1 MTTVERGRQTLGG
14 RYELQALIATGG
26 MGQVWRGRDTLLDR
40 AVAVKVLRS
49 EYADDPTFLA
59 RFRAEA
65 RHAAALSHPNIA
77 AVLDYGEG
85 RAEDT
90 GEHLAYLVME
100 LVDGAPLSALLT
112 REGPLEPDT
121 ALSVLSQA
129 AAGLAE
135 AHRAGVVHRDVK
147 PGNILVR
154 PDGGVKLTD
163 FGIAWSAESVPL
175 TGTGQV
181 IGTAQYMS
189 PEQAAGERVGPASD
203 VYALGLVGYESL
215 TGRAAFT
222 GTNPVAVALK
232 QVREDPEPLPADL
245 PPDVRNL
252 IDAALTKDP
261 GERLPDGA
269 AFLHALEDTVHP
281 RHDTAPVAAAATR
294 PVAPAGQPPA
304 RASRTAPAGEP
315 AAGDGR
321 RRRLLLALAVLAVV
335 LLGGGA
341 VALVGGLSDGD
352 APAATAAPSEEGIVL
367 AAADYVGRPAE
378 DVARELTD
386 LGLSVGEQTTVTPDA
401 APGTVT
407 RLDPAGTEVAT
418 GDRVRLVV
426 AAAPPAVPDD
436 PAATGPA
443 TTASGGQAPSPS
455 ADEPTP
461 GTAADTAPGQQP
473 GATAPGTGDARAGA
487 TAPGTEDAED
497 AAASSGDAGAG
508 DPTPEPAPEPTSD
521 PTSEPTTDPTSE
533 PTTDATSEPTTDATA
548 ESAAD
553 PATGSASQPATESA
567 SPPAP
572 SSGSASQ
579 SAPSSGAPT
588 EPAGGTGTSPSAGSG
603 TATGT
608 GTTDTGTGT
617 GGSGA
622 PGGGEAPRNGAGAAS
637 GSAAGG
643 SAGATG

>member
-14 RYELQALIATGG
+14 RYELQELIARGG

-40 AVAVKVLRS
+40 SVAVKVLRS

-85 RAEDT
+85 TAADT

-100 LVDGAPLSALLT
+100 LVDGAPLSTLLT
-112 REGPLEPDT
+112 EGGPLEPDA
-121 ALSVLSQA
+121 ALSVLQQA

-222 GTNPVAVALK
+222 GTNPVTVALK
-232 QVREDPEPLPADL
+232 QVREDPEPLPEDV
-245 PPDVRNL
+245 PPDVRHL
-252 IDAALTKDP
+252 IGAALTKDP
-261 GERLPDGA
+261 GQRPVDGD
-269 AFLHALEDTVHP
+269 AFLHAIEDAVHP
-281 RHDTAPVAAAATR
+281 HPATSPRMAAVPATR
-294 PVAPAGQPPA
+294 PVAPAGQPPL
-304 RASRTAPAGEP
+304 RAAPPAVADRP
-315 AAGDGR
+315 AAEDGR

-341 VALVGGLSDGD
+341 AALVGGLPDGD
-352 APAATAAPSEEGIVL
+352 RPAAAAASEDGAVEDGIVL
-367 AAADYVGRPAE
+367 ASDDYVGRPVE
-378 DVARELTD
+378 EVVPELTD
-386 LGLSVGEQTTVTPDA
+386 LGLTVGQQTTVTPDVV
-401 APGTVT
+401 PGTVT
-407 RLDPAGTEVAT
+407 RLDPAGTEVDA
-418 GDRVRLVV
+418 GDRVRLFV
-426 AAAPPAVPDD
+426 AAAPPAVADDD
-436 PAATGPA
+436 PAPA
-443 TTASGGQAPSPS
+443 PAGQAPSS
-455 ADEPTP
+455 A
-461 GTAADTAPGQQP
+461 
-473 GATAPGTGDARAGA
+473 
-487 TAPGTEDAED
+487 AED
-497 AAASSGDAGAG
+497 AAPGTPEGTAPEPPASVPAPEPTTGGSAPAGDGGTVPDPTTDPTGEPAAEATPEPAPEVTPEPAPEVTPEPAPEVTPEPSAEPSTSATAEPSTGAPSEPAGDTEPSPSAGSEAESTAPSSTAPSSTPATGSGDAGAG
-508 DPTPEPAPEPTSD
+508 NGGTPESPAAPGSAGAGD
-521 PTSEPTTDPTSE
+521 P
-533 PTTDATSEPTTDATA
+533 
-548 ESAAD
+548 SAA
-553 PATGSASQPATESA
+553 P
-567 SPPAP
+567 
-572 SSGSASQ
+572 
-579 SAPSSGAPT
+579 
-588 EPAGGTGTSPSAGSG
+588 
-603 TATGT
+603 
-608 GTTDTGTGT
+608 
-617 GGSGA
+617 
-622 PGGGEAPRNGAGAAS
+622 
-637 GSAAGG
+637 G